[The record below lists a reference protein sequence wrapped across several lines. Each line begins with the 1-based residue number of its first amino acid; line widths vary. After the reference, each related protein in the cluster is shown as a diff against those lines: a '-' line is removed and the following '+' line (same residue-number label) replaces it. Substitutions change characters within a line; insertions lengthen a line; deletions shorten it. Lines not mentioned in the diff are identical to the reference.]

1 MGPFNKKKA
10 AAAENCSST
19 SSSSNSN
26 PLLSLGLSIRE
37 YFLVTLTSH
46 PFVSTSVSN
55 INTFLRWVNVPEKSL
70 LTHEE
75 FVLSSTAVVVTLL
88 GYYVLF
94 GKRHGRKRKELT
106 KQLWAAQRQVRYNI
120 IIYYIYIIYCS
131 VQSKT
136 FKRDVIS
143 LKLIS
148 IMFHLLL
155 IIIYIGSHSRR
166 TTIQC
171 QT

>member
-1 MGPFNKKKA
+1 MGLLNKKKA
-10 AAAENCSST
+10 AATAAQSCSST
-19 SSSSNSN
+19 SSSSNN
-26 PLLSLGLSIRE
+26 PLLSLSLAIRE

-106 KQLWAAQRQVRYNI
+106 KQLWAAQRQVSLYNI
-120 IIYYIYIIYCS
+120 VYRFYTLQCL
-131 VQSKT
+131 SKINLYNI
-136 FKRDVIS
+136 DVIS
-143 LKLIS
+143 LNS
-148 IMFHLLL
+148 FHLWFSFFLQL
-155 IIIYIGSHSRR
+155 SYRFTS
-166 TTIQC
+166 
-171 QT
+171 

>member
-1 MGPFNKKKA
+1 MGLLNNKKKA
-10 AAAENCSST
+10 AAAAAAAAQNCSST
-19 SSSSNSN
+19 SSSSSN

-46 PFVSTSVSN
+46 PFVSTSVAN

-106 KQLWAAQRQVRYNI
+106 KQLWAAQRQVSLCNI
-120 IIYYIYIIYCS
+120 VIYYTLQCLPA
-131 VQSKT
+131 K
-136 FKRDVIS
+136 S
-143 LKLIS
+143 LT
-148 IMFHLLL
+148 
-155 IIIYIGSHSRR
+155 R
-166 TTIQC
+166 
-171 QT
+171 